1 MEGFVSLSMDATASG
16 ILSGFT
22 GRTGASMAPAR
33 PFAMMALIWVE
44 AHTMTAAS
52 NPFSQPRYASCT
64 AVPLASSPAIALKS
78 LSSCSLPRCSASNT
92 RCSASGLPVR
102 PPKPPY
108 TRHTDAASPIMR
120 VWPFS
125 IQMTLLHKRSTWA
138 LLWDTMSTVTPCFS
152 ISSLMR
158 SSHFF
163 WNMKSPT
170 ESTSS
175 TTRISGTITV
185 AIANAMRATMPEE

>member
-1 MEGFVSLSMDATASG
+1 
-16 ILSGFT
+16 
-22 GRTGASMAPAR
+22 
-33 PFAMMALIWVE
+33 
-44 AHTMTAAS
+44 
-52 NPFSQPRYASCT
+52 
-64 AVPLASSPAIALKS
+64 
-78 LSSCSLPRCSASNT
+78 
-92 RCSASGLPVR
+92 
-102 PPKPPY
+102 
-108 TRHTDAASPIMR
+108 MR